1 MAENKGTNRVIRTP
15 QECERTC
22 HMVACI
28 TARAN
33 HAIKIVCAPA
43 TAIPWYIIYRGVVLC
58 HCEFSYRKYEEAED
72 TFGHLDTLTPSEVS
86 LTLPR
91 YFLVPRKG
99 PKKTCPKKIIFFY
112 RRSSLF
118 LFSYFPSIGLLL
130 RDAAQISAR
139 GRERRSAVH
148 TSGRARL
155 QLGGLS
161 L

>member
-15 QECERTC
+15 QECEHTC

-86 LTLPR
+86 L
-91 YFLVPRKG
+91 
-99 PKKTCPKKIIFFY
+99 
-112 RRSSLF
+112 
-118 LFSYFPSIGLLL
+118 
-130 RDAAQISAR
+130 
-139 GRERRSAVH
+139 H
-148 TSGRARL
+148 
-155 QLGGLS
+155 
-161 L
+161 

>member
-86 LTLPR
+86 LTHYRTQILLGAEEGAQKNLSQKNNF
-91 YFLVPRKG
+91 FL
-99 PKKTCPKKIIFFY
+99 PKKFSFPF
-112 RRSSLF
+112 F
-118 LFSYFPSIGLLL
+118 LFSFDWPS
-130 RDAAQISAR
+130 A
-139 GRERRSAVH
+139 
-148 TSGRARL
+148 T
-155 QLGGLS
+155 
-161 L
+161 